1 MAAEGLRNFKEI
13 VQNKAY
19 RINPNDRKIFEEG
32 DLQSFFGL
40 SEDDVIEFVM
50 YDSSENQL
58 PQKGHGLVRYVPL
71 TTENIRD
78 YFLIA
83 EGTLITKNNLPS
95 EYFIDAERLITEA
108 GYANGLF
115 KTQIS
120 LINKRIGSYRKDD
133 KVWIG
138 EISPSRTEI
147 RLFPLEKSYN
157 AKDIKE
163 RFGIFYNNGDFRSDI
178 IYNALKLVESIN
190 SSTIDDFIKNTY
202 GQGWYE
208 KLKIEY
214 KINNFDSF
222 SVNVHKK
229 FTESAYYEFTNRIS
243 NVKDLNYGK
252 PKKSLPPLQ
261 LAENIII
268 QRLSELIV
276 NAINFYLSEKDE
288 QLSSTSVTS
297 KLTSLD
303 EASAILQSKTS
314 DVEVDARVPELKIV
328 TIEKPIEDDKKLS
341 FKKKTQVEKPISEPD
356 VKVTFPIEVEDPVSG
371 DIKRIE
377 RPIDEDT
384 TSNPVFIE
392 TPNPSY
398 GGGGGGGRSFYE
410 PGNYDSGLYDGSKL
424 VADRPRMDEQK

>member
-40 SEDDVIEFVM
+40 SEDDVIEFIM

-71 TTENIRD
+71 TTQNIRD

-120 LINKRIGSYRKDD
+120 LINKRLGSYKNED

-138 EISPSRTEI
+138 EISPSRTEV

-157 AKDIKE
+157 IKDIRE

-190 SSTIDDFIKNTY
+190 ASTIDDFIKNTY
-202 GQGWYE
+202 GPNWYE
-208 KLKIEY
+208 KLKTEY
-214 KINNFDSF
+214 KISNFDSF

-243 NVKDLNYGK
+243 NIKDLNYGK
-252 PKKSLPPLQ
+252 PKKTSPPLQ
-261 LAENIII
+261 LSEDTII
-268 QRLSELIV
+268 QILSELIV
-276 NAINFYLSEKDE
+276 NAINFYLAEKDE
-288 QLSSTSVTS
+288 QLTATSVNLN
-297 KLTSLD
+297 LTSMD
-303 EASAILQSKTS
+303 EAATILQSKTS
-314 DVEVDARVPELKIV
+314 DVQIDTQVPELKIV
-328 TIEKPIEDDKKLS
+328 TIEKPIESDKAIS
-341 FKKKTQVEKPISEPD
+341 FKKKIQIEKPINEPD
-356 VKVTFPIEVEDPVSG
+356 IKVALPVEVEDPVSG
-371 DIKRIE
+371 DIRRIQ
-377 RPIDEDT
+377 RPIKDDVEP
-384 TSNPVFIE
+384 NPIVIE
-392 TPNPSY
+392 TPGPST
-398 GGGGGGGRSFYE
+398 GGGGGGGGYIERDLGTGFGRDQVFE
-410 PGNYDSGLYDGSKL
+410 REFNQ
-424 VADRPRMDEQK
+424 RENIR

>member
-19 RINPNDRKIFEEG
+19 RINPNDRKIFEQG

-40 SEDDVIEFVM
+40 SEDDVIEFIM

-71 TTENIRD
+71 TTQNIRD

-120 LINKRIGSYRKDD
+120 LINKRLGSYRNDD

-138 EISPSRTEI
+138 EISPSRTEV
-147 RLFPLEKSYN
+147 RLFPLEKSFN
-157 AKDIKE
+157 IKDIRE

-190 SSTIDDFIKNTY
+190 ASTIDDFIKNTY

-208 KLKIEY
+208 KLKTEY

-252 PKKSLPPLQ
+252 PKKTLPPLQ
-261 LAENIII
+261 LAENVII

-288 QLSSTSVTS
+288 QLNATSVNS
-297 KLTSLD
+297 NLSSVD
-303 EASAILQSKTS
+303 EAATILQSKTS
-314 DVEVDARVPELKIV
+314 DVQIDTKVPELKIV
-328 TIEKPIEDDKKLS
+328 TIEKPTQSDKAIS
-341 FKKKTQVEKPISEPD
+341 FKKKIQIEKPINEPD
-356 VKVTFPIEVEDPVSG
+356 IKVALPVEVENPVNG
-371 DIKRIE
+371 DIIKIE
-377 RPIDEDT
+377 RPIKDDVEPI
-384 TSNPVFIE
+384 PVVIE
-392 TPNPSY
+392 TPGPSY
-398 GGGGGGGRSFYE
+398 GGGGGGGRSFSE
-410 PGNYDSGLYDGSKL
+410 AANYDDGLYNGTMQPTY
-424 VADRPRMDEQK
+424 RPRQEEYR